1 MTNNWHYQKN
11 NRFLNINSYQMRS
24 TYTLLLLSL
33 LFIACKKDEKKQAE
47 IVNNWKDY
55 KLSDNVKSVTEN
67 SFALVNGQKSKP
79 ASENNSG
86 YNTYLE
92 FSATGSLILEKKIL
106 LDGGLLEETTS
117 LNKDKKIL
125 VTQYVN
131 PTSAFTTKYSWDE
144 DGNNTIIT
152 RRNPKGEQLEK
163 TLNTFIKNQR
173 VEMRRF
179 DGLDNLIDKTT
190 YTFGTNDK
198 VREEKAFQREAAVQY
213 ITTYTYDKN
222 NNLLTEQRLNPDYK
236 RIYTI
241 NNKYTDKNLLQET
254 ETLNQNDQLE
264 YSEVRTYDTK
274 GNITSNRV
282 FDGFADGKVLEE
294 FQYDKNNNLIER
306 KEIVNQEIITHQL
319 LSYDQ
324 HNNVISEK
332 TVGRKGMLLVD
343 RKVSY
348 QYDKNGN
355 WIKKTVSSNGEEK
368 FQVERKIVYFK

>member
-1 MTNNWHYQKN
+1 MKN
-11 NRFLNINSYQMRS
+11 NTYQMRS
-24 TYTLLLLSL
+24 TYTLLLLSF
-33 LFIACKKDEKKQAE
+33 LFIACKKDEKQAPE

-55 KLSDNVKSVTEN
+55 KLSDHVKSVTEN

-79 ASENNSG
+79 ASESNSG

-92 FSATGSLILEKKIL
+92 FSNTGSLIHEKKTL
-106 LDGGLLEETTS
+106 LDGGLLEETTF
-117 LNKDKKIL
+117 LNKDKKLLI
-125 VTQYVN
+125 TQYVN

-144 DGNNTIIT
+144 NGNNTIIT
-152 RRNPKGEQLEK
+152 RRNPQGEQLEK

-173 VEMRRF
+173 VEIRRF

-190 YTFGTNDK
+190 YTFGNNDK

-241 NNKYTDKNLLQET
+241 NNKYTDKNQLQQT
-254 ETLNQNDQLE
+254 ETLNQNDKLE
-264 YSEVRTYDTK
+264 YSEVRTYDAK
-274 GNITSNRV
+274 GNVTSNRV
-282 FDGFADGKVLEE
+282 FDGFVDGKIIEE
-294 FQYDKNNNLIER
+294 FQYDKNNNMIER
-306 KEIVNQEIITHQL
+306 KEIVNQEIKTHQL

-324 HNNVISEK
+324 HHNIISEK
-332 TVGRKGMLLVD
+332 TVGPKGILLAD
-343 RKVSY
+343 RKVRY
-348 QYDKNGN
+348 EYDKNGN
-355 WIKKTVSSNGEEK
+355 WIKKTVSIDGEAK